1 MSVLKGFLQPSP
13 MLETK
18 EVIISDRFK
27 GEDGKPLPFKIR
39 TIDQST
45 NDRLYKASMK
55 NYTVK
60 GQTFRQL
67 DSMDYSRRLV
77 VACTVS
83 PDFSDTE
90 LCDYYKC
97 IDPLEVPGKMLS
109 AGEHAKL
116 IEAINDLNGFN
127 DTDLSDEAK
136 NS

>member
-60 GQTFRQL
+60 GQYEPGTL
-67 DSMDYSRRLV
+67 DIL
-77 VACTVS
+77 
-83 PDFSDTE
+83 PN
-90 LCDYYKC
+90 
-97 IDPLEVPGKMLS
+97 VP
-109 AGEHAKL
+109 
-116 IEAINDLNGFN
+116 
-127 DTDLSDEAK
+127 
-136 NS
+136 